1 MFLANLI
8 ILFYIFIILANIIST
23 LRFSTL
29 EGMECNADPLIQ
41 TKLNQADILK
51 IEKQINEWNVE
62 QINKDITSLNLKCNE
77 AIKAKEE
84 MDAMREDLD

>member
-51 IEKQINEWNVE
+51 IEKQINEWNVV
-62 QINKDITSLNLKCNE
+62 QINKDIK
-77 AIKAKEE
+77 
-84 MDAMREDLD
+84 

>member
-62 QINKDITSLNLKCNE
+62 QINKDITSLNVKCNE
-77 AIKAKEE
+77 AIKKEE